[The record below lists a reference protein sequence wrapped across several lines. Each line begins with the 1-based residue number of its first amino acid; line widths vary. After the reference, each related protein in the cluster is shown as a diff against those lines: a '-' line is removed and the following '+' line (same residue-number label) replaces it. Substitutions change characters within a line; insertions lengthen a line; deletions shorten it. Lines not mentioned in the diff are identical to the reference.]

1 MQKERVHAAIAAKQ
15 KEYDGWG
22 PLHRQIRAY
31 RLQVPPALPPGAEE
45 AFDAAAAVIVMGVI
59 SAASGH
65 GETAS
70 GHGYNHFPSKAAED
84 EDAESGYTPYYE
96 SRNAEGTIRYR
107 SKEDKESDERMLKSV
122 AEERAASGSVF
133 LLAVSSPCN
142 SSSRCN
148 RTGAVTTAFL
158 LAKYADD
165 LELTTDSEGER
176 VPRHQRRGPGNA
188 RATASGHGKK

>member
-1 MQKERVHAAIAAKQ
+1 MEAVAPMQKKHRE
-15 KEYDGWG
+15 WG
-22 PLHRQIRAY
+22 PLHLDIRNVGGIAGLPVRLTPY
-31 RLQVPPALPPGAEE
+31 REDVPYGPLAPPLLASWAAEAAVVRAGWAAE
-45 AFDAAAAVIVMGVI
+45 ARAAATA
-59 SAASGH
+59 AAS
-65 GETAS
+65 
-70 GHGYNHFPSKAAED
+70 AE
-84 EDAESGYTPYYE
+84 
-96 SRNAEGTIRYR
+96 
-107 SKEDKESDERMLKSV
+107 
-122 AEERAASGSVF
+122 AASGSVF